1 MLEGWGRLTA
11 APPASTV
18 LNLLTLSEP
27 EQRQMCL
34 THKGLSAGAGLVL
47 TYPEVHTCSAGEG
60 APVCRYCRGT
70 RAAAAQGSW
79 RKGTVCVTTTAES
92 WTLWAS
98 PAAVS
103 GLQGLGVLRIR
114 LSRLRLTADGVDPA
128 DP

>member
-79 RKGTVCVTTTAES
+79 
-92 WTLWAS
+92 TLWAS